1 MKAESGNTM
10 DRAGLTGALSRLI
23 DGWAIAGGCVLLLVV
38 AVNVLSVLG
47 NIFWK
52 PFPGDFE
59 LTEMGVAIA
68 AFAFLPFCQ
77 LHGANVTADI
87 FTSWASDRLLSI
99 FGLLASIA
107 ACLFAG
113 LLLWRMYEGM
123 LSQKEYGYTTA
134 ILQLPIWVAYV
145 PILVSLALLLVAA
158 LLTLFGRSQRPV
170 GSGTH

>member
-1 MKAESGNTM
+1 MNSGRTGL
-10 DRAGLTGALSRLI
+10 AGAVRHAV
-23 DGWAIAGGCVLLLVV
+23 DGWAVAGGLVLMLVV
-38 AVNVLSVLG
+38 GVNVLSVIG

-68 AFAFLPFCQ
+68 AFSFLPFCQ
-77 LHGANVTADI
+77 LHGTNVTADI
-87 FTSWASDRLLSI
+87 FTSRASPRWISA
-99 FGLLASIA
+99 FGALASLVA
-107 ACLFAG
+107 LLFAG

-145 PILVSLALLLVAA
+145 PILVSLALLLAA
-158 LLTLFGRSQRPV
+158 AAVTLV
-170 GSGTH
+170 EGTTKSEPAKVQ